1 MPIRKYIAGSSFD
14 PETITRIVAAF
25 EGVRSALNLH
35 DPNDPMVEN
44 VAKKVIS
51 LASQGITDPK
61 EITRRVI
68 ADSKDER
75 IAKWLFGQKPQSSDR

>member
-14 PETITRIVAAF
+14 PETVTRIAAAF
-25 EGVRSALNLH
+25 EGVRSILNLH
-35 DPNDPMVEN
+35 DPNDPMIET

-75 IAKWLFGQKPQSSDR
+75 IAKWLVGQKPQSSEH